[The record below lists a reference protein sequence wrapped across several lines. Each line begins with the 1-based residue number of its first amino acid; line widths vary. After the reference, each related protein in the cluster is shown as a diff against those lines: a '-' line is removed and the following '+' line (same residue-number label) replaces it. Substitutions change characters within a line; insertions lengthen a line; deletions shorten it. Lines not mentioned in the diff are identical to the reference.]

1 MNIQNSISPVSPAFL
16 RSDSAQFNQQRETFH
31 DIFQRTLNNKS
42 GSRPPK
48 IELTGILVP
57 CTKVVQGYKCK
68 FKLETD
74 SKEYFLSMSDAVASV
89 AKQIEWEE
97 VTVRGFLDPDDGL
110 FEVEKISLAKTGEP
124 FRLTTGPLEPYYEID
139 QIKRTIAQRGKLDLA
154 PEYLAS

>member
-1 MNIQNSISPVSPAFL
+1 MQTQNSITPVSPAFL
-16 RSDSAQFNQQRETFH
+16 RSDATQFSQNRETFH

-57 CTKVVQGYKCK
+57 CYKIVQGYQCK

-74 SKEYFLSMSDAVASV
+74 SNEYFLSMSDAITQV
-89 AKQIEWEE
+89 AKKIEWEE
-97 VTVRGFLDPDDGL
+97 VTVKGFLDPDDGL
-110 FEVEKISLAKTGEP
+110 FEVEKISLAQRNEP
-124 FRLTTGPLEPYYEID
+124 FRLTIGPID
-139 QIKRTIAQRGKLDLA
+139 SYFELDQLKRTIAQRGKLDLA